1 MIPLFDSWTFM
12 HVHANLDY
20 IYIYM
25 PKNNHNVVG
34 ADCNKNP
41 REGSSMEKE
50 CFTVHL
56 NSKATVF
63 ALPKKGYYD
72 LFF

>member
-1 MIPLFDSWTFM
+1 
-12 HVHANLDY
+12 
-20 IYIYM
+20 M

>member
-1 MIPLFDSWTFM
+1 
-12 HVHANLDY
+12 
-20 IYIYM
+20 M
-25 PKNNHNVVG
+25 PKKNHNVVG

-41 REGSSMEKE
+41 REGSAMEKE

-56 NSKATVF
+56 NSKTTVF

-72 LFF
+72 LFFLRIHCSL